1 MTLEPEK
8 GPSTAPQPACLLA
21 AAGEGCE
28 HNCVPPWVDH
38 VCTDQ
43 IMVEVHTV
51 YAAPYTTSPSGR
63 VRMVNNLL
71 HHLDARGYDVF
82 AIEPNPVYPEN
93 CWEWSLVR
101 RTPCEA
107 GPDVDR
113 AAGSRELGHALHRSV
128 GSPRRHQSAGV

>member
-43 IMVEVHTV
+43 IMVEMHTA
-51 YAAPYTTSPSGR
+51 YAASSPSGR

-101 RTPCEA
+101 RIPCEA

-128 GSPRRHQSAGV
+128 GSPVAF

>member
-1 MTLEPEK
+1 M
-8 GPSTAPQPACLLA
+8 APCLLA

-28 HNCVPPWVDH
+28 HTCVPPWVDH

-43 IMVEVHTV
+43 IMVEVHTA
-51 YAAPYTTSPSGR
+51 YAASSPSQR
-63 VRMVNNLL
+63 VRVINNLL

-101 RTPCEA
+101 RTPCET

-113 AAGSRELGHALHRSV
+113 APGSRARACAASV
-128 GSPRRHQSAGV
+128 GGVAF

>member
-8 GPSTAPQPACLLA
+8 GPSPAPQPACLLA

-43 IMVEVHTV
+43 IMVEVHTA
-51 YAAPYTTSPSGR
+51 YAASSPSQR
-63 VRMVNNLL
+63 VRVINNLL

-82 AIEPNPVYPEN
+82 AIEPNPAYPEN

-107 GPDVDR
+107 GPDVERR
-113 AAGSRELGHALHRSV
+113 ANGRGHGLHRSV
-128 GSPRRHQSAGV
+128 ASRGE

>member
-1 MTLEPEK
+1 M
-8 GPSTAPQPACLLA
+8 APCLLA

-43 IMVEVHTV
+43 IMVEVHTA
-51 YAAPYTTSPSGR
+51 YAASSPSQR
-63 VRMVNNLL
+63 VRVINNLL

-82 AIEPNPVYPEN
+82 AIEPNPVFPEN

-107 GPDVDR
+107 GPDVERR
-113 AAGSRELGHALHRSV
+113 ANGRGHGLHRSV
-128 GSPRRHQSAGV
+128 ASRGE